1 MGAYAAARGAV
12 EAPPGA
18 AVLADPEGGVEGRVG
33 RGARLPLVGEDLPA
47 QLVRLGV
54 ARRVPEL
61 LQLEPVERARRR
73 RQRLRPAVYRRRVL
87 LAPAGVLARVDLGRR
102 RRALGRLRTR
112 VEPGD
117 VGGAA
122 DDEEAH
128 DREAAHGTADGPVG
142 QFAVVAAVTNALSWR
157 SKA

>member
-1 MGAYAAARGAV
+1 MSLNQKLQGCF
-12 EAPPGA
+12 
-18 AVLADPEGGVEGRVG
+18 LEGRVG

-47 QLVRLGV
+47 QLVGLRV
-54 ARRVPEL
+54 ARRMPEL

-73 RQRLRPAVYRRRVL
+73 RQRLRPAVCRRRVL

-122 DDEEAH
+122 DEEAH
-128 DREAAHGTADGPVG
+128 DREAAHGSADGPVG
-142 QFAVVAAVTNALSWR
+142 Q
-157 SKA
+157 